1 MNIYDPIFSR
11 NMILGVVL
19 LPMMAIAQA
28 PLPPLE
34 YLKSDPPTEK
44 TSYASRIA
52 NRKGVHDAD
61 PHVYVYN
68 AEFAR
73 RFQMPDEWI
82 SAELKGVDAVAFRE
96 VPHPYKTCGWGG
108 NPKACRTDEV
118 RCEMDMYFD
127 QTRNPLPWDD
137 RMNPVDTL
145 YDIAKSSWFIGSLAN
160 QEKRPRTSL
169 WGGVPLPRSPFTDP
183 KTGKELMWQGGY
195 WNSDKDRGGSHW
207 GIASYDREPFAGMS
221 LVTVGVECS
230 EPADACWLSS
240 SSVRYKEKAQTYKL
254 VTFPQTWR
262 VRVRQALRESRARAE
277 AFFKREGEK
286 AMKAL
291 SESPTPSQSI
301 VPVQ

>member
-11 NMILGVVL
+11 NMILGVML
-19 LPMMAIAQA
+19 LPMMAIAQV

-145 YDIAKSSWFIGSLAN
+145 FDIANVVLVYRFIGEPRNASLHQLVGRSASAAIPLY
-160 QEKRPRTSL
+160 RPKDGQGTHVA
-169 WGGVPLPRSPFTDP
+169 GGIL
-183 KTGKELMWQGGY
+183 E
-195 WNSDKDRGGSHW
+195 
-207 GIASYDREPFAGMS
+207 
-221 LVTVGVECS
+221 
-230 EPADACWLSS
+230 
-240 SSVRYKEKAQTYKL
+240 
-254 VTFPQTWR
+254 
-262 VRVRQALRESRARAE
+262 
-277 AFFKREGEK
+277 
-286 AMKAL
+286 
-291 SESPTPSQSI
+291 
-301 VPVQ
+301 